1 MKNSRHSPPRLVVIE
16 GNEKGKIYFLKQ
28 GGLVIGRSNTDIVI
42 NDPRIS
48 REHLKLEFD
57 SETGKLTFSDL
68 KSLNGCQVNG
78 ETQVQGELKDGD
90 KIQIGNTVL
99 DCQMS
104 TGLEL
109 TDETRKEP
117 VLKTAEVVVDTAVV
131 ADPIGDAPPVEESK
145 PVAQKLPPKQR
156 TKRPLAIALS
166 VLLLVILLTR
176 KETKESS
183 NPLASSPSSSA
194 SGFSLVPVQQALE
207 AGETQKALELAN
219 NLLVKNPN
227 HPEIEEVLGDI
238 YLKTKKLEP
247 AIKQFK
253 LSLEHKNPSKLIQFK
268 LARAYIQAGL
278 ISLAVEQLN
287 TIDKL
292 IQDSPSEKDLFIE
305 FAGLLLEYPELN
317 HSFERA
323 LIISK
328 ALQTDIAPQ
337 STIGYRLEAE
347 TLIQQKKIKEAEVLY
362 QRALA
367 IAPQDQEILEQ
378 LTMTRLSLHDFQ
390 GAKEVTEQWLKQ
402 SPNEVRALL
411 AVSYLNFYE
420 RDYIACIPKLQ
431 SVIALLSQKPENL
444 RRLEAIHLLG
454 MVYWEQGQRTEAERY
469 LTESCRL
476 GFERSCKHQALLT
489 KETTP
494 PAPDP
499 P

>member
-1 MKNSRHSPPRLVVIE
+1 MKNGRHSPPRLVVIE
-16 GNEKGKIYFLKQ
+16 GNEKGKIYFLKH
-28 GGLVIGRSNTDIVI
+28 GSLVIGRSNTDIVI

-57 SETGKLTFSDL
+57 SESGKLIFSDM

-99 DCQMS
+99 DCQMA

-109 TDETRKEP
+109 TEETRKEP
-117 VLKTAEVVVDTAVV
+117 VLKTEELVVDTAVV
-131 ADPIGDAPPVEESK
+131 IDKPEIESPVLEAKPQVQNIPPRARS
-145 PVAQKLPPKQR
+145 
-156 TKRPLAIALS
+156 KRPMAVALS
-166 VLLLVILLTR
+166 VLVLLVLMAK
-176 KETKESS
+176 KEKKEISTPPLPSIS
-183 NPLASSPSSSA
+183 NA
-194 SGFSLVPVQQALE
+194 GFSIAPVQQALE
-207 AGETQKALELAN
+207 AGETQKALELATE
-219 NLLVKNPN
+219 LLKKNPS
-227 HPEIEEVLGDI
+227 HPEVEEALGDI

-247 AIKQFK
+247 AIKFFK
-253 LSLEHKNPSKLIQFK
+253 LSLEHQNPSKLIQFK

-292 IQDSPSEKDLFIE
+292 IQNSPTEKDLFIE

-378 LTMTRLSLHDFQ
+378 LTMTRLSLHDLK
-390 GAKEVTEQWLKQ
+390 GAKEVTERWLKQ
-402 SPNEVRALL
+402 SPNEIRALL

-420 RDYIACIPKLQ
+420 RDYISCIPKLQ
-431 SVIALLSQKPENL
+431 SVIGLLSQKPENP
-444 RRLEAIHLLG
+444 RRLEALHLLG

-469 LTESCRL
+469 LNESCRL
-476 GFERSCKHQALLT
+476 GFEQSCKHQALLT
-489 KETTP
+489 QEPTTP